1 MNSKTESRGERAQER
16 CVFMLRWMQACERVR
31 VRVRVLLVRAGR
43 LFAQYK
49 I

>member
-31 VRVRVLLVRAGR
+31 VRVLLVRAGR